1 MSENLFIAML
11 SLFGT
16 LVGSF
21 AGIVTA
27 GKLTNFRLSQLE
39 TKVEK
44 LSGLIDKTYDLEKQD
59 TVTEEKLKHID
70 LRLKTLEETNHQY
83 S

>member
-1 MSENLFIAML
+1 MSENIFIALL

-21 AGIVTA
+21 AGIVTS

-44 LSGLIDKTYDLEKQD
+44 LSGLIDRTYDLEKQD
-59 TVTEEKLKHID
+59 TVTEEKLKHINR
-70 LRLKTLEETNHQY
+70 RLDSLEEANHQY

>member
-1 MSENLFIAML
+1 MSENISIALL

-21 AGIVTA
+21 AGIVTS

-44 LSGLIDKTYDLEKQD
+44 MSSLIDRTYNLEKKD

-70 LRLKTLEETNHQY
+70 RRLENLESAQHQY